1 MKKDFL
7 NNFGFIVLLITTLFF
22 IKIQITNNSAYA
34 GFQSSFSFLL
44 NVLVFI
50 GLIYFSYLV
59 YKHFISK
66 NKKGSE

>member
-7 NNFGFIVLLITTLFF
+7 NNFGLIVLVITTLFF

-34 GFQSSFSFLL
+34 GFQKSFSFLL

-50 GLIYFSYLV
+50 SLVYFGYLV
-59 YKHFISK
+59 YKHFIVK
-66 NKKGSE
+66 DKKD

>member
-1 MKKDFL
+1 MKKEFL
-7 NNFGFIVLLITTLFF
+7 NNFGLVILVMTTLFF

-50 GLIYFSYLV
+50 SFLYFGYLV

-66 NKKGSE
+66 DKKKPE